1 MPLAM
6 TTAVSHHAEMWMAD
20 AMRPHGAVGDA
31 MAAAAAA
38 AAAKLSGRDDSERGA
53 REGSDTGARAKTYR
67 R

>member
-1 MPLAM
+1 
-6 TTAVSHHAEMWMAD
+6 
-20 AMRPHGAVGDA
+20 